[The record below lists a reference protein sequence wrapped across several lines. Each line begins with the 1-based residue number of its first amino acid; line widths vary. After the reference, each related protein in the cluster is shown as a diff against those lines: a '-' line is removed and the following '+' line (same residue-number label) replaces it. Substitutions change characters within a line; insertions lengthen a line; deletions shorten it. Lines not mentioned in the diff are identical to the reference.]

1 MPTFEYV
8 ARDNRGAQVRGRLE
22 AQDDARARAH
32 LQRSGLFLTSLR
44 ARRPMLRPARGAT
57 QADVAAMTFHLA
69 MLLGAGLPLSQAL
82 AALAEQTENVRL
94 RGVVVELAR
103 DIEEGRS
110 LSDALARFPDLFGQ
124 VFVSMVRN
132 GELTGRLD
140 EALER
145 LAEYMDRDLE
155 IRRKI
160 REALLYPMIVLSVA
174 AGVLAVFLTFIIPAF
189 DRVYRSVGASLPLM
203 TRMLLAGSRSFR
215 AGLPLIVVAGGI
227 VVLPPIRHAIRA
239 ALAAPVQRLVLRLP
253 RVGALAKSALL
264 SRFARA
270 LGIMLRRGVPIVS
283 ALDVAGAVVGLPD
296 FGPVVEG
303 LKRQIMEG
311 HRLADAMRETGWFTP
326 MVIQMTGL
334 GEESGR
340 LDVMLDRAA
349 TLLER
354 EFDLQMRRFFT
365 MLEPALTLLVGGIV
379 GILLVALYLPIFGL
393 ARAVV
398 H

>member
-8 ARDNRGAQVRGRLE
+8 ARDNHGVQVRGRVE

-32 LQRSGLFLTSLR
+32 LQRSGLFLTSIR
-44 ARRPMLRPARGAT
+44 ARRAILRPARGA
-57 QADVAAMTFHLA
+57 APGDVAAMTFHLA

-82 AALAEQTENVRL
+82 AALAEQTENARL
-94 RGVVVELAR
+94 RGVVAELAR

-110 LSDALARFPDLFGQ
+110 LSDALGRFPDLFGQ
-124 VFVSMVRN
+124 VFVGMVRN

-140 EALER
+140 EALGR

-155 IRRKI
+155 IRKKI

-189 DRVYRSVGASLPLM
+189 DRIYRSVGASLPLM
-203 TRMLLAGSRSFR
+203 TRMLMAGSRSFR
-215 AGLPLIVVAGGI
+215 AGLPLIAAAVVI
-227 VVLPPIRHAIRA
+227 VALPPIRQRIRA

-253 RVGALAKSALL
+253 RVGALAKSAFL

-270 LGIMLRRGVPIVS
+270 LGIMLRTGVPIVS
-283 ALDVAGAVVGLPD
+283 ALEVAGAVVGLPD
-296 FGPVVEG
+296 FGSVVEG
-303 LKRQIMEG
+303 LKQQIMEG

-349 TLLER
+349 TILER

-365 MLEPALTLLVGGIV
+365 LLEPALTLLIGAIV
-379 GILLVALYLPIFGL
+379 GLLLVALYLPIFGL
-393 ARAVV
+393 AKAVV

>member
-8 ARDNRGAQVRGRLE
+8 ARDNRGAQVRGRVE

-44 ARRPMLRPARGAT
+44 ARRPTLRPAYGAT

-82 AALAEQTENVRL
+82 AALAEQTENARL

-203 TRMLLAGSRSFR
+203 TRMLVAGSRSFR
-215 AGLPLIVVAGGI
+215 AGLPLIAVAGGI
-227 VVLPPIRHAIRA
+227 VVLPPVRHAIRV

-253 RVGALAKSALL
+253 RVGALVKSALL

-296 FGPVVEG
+296 FGPVVER

-365 MLEPALTLLVGGIV
+365 MLEPALTLLIGGIV

>member
-8 ARDNRGAQVRGRLE
+8 ARDNRGVQVRGRLE

-32 LQRSGLFLTSLR
+32 LQRSGLFLTSIR
-44 ARRPMLRPARGAT
+44 ARRATLRFGPGAT
-57 QADVAAMTFHLA
+57 PADVAAMTFHLA

-82 AALAEQTENVRL
+82 AALAEQTANMRL

-110 LSDALARFPDLFGQ
+110 LSDALGRFPDLFGQ
-124 VFVSMVRN
+124 VFVGMVRN

-203 TRMLLAGSRSFR
+203 TRMLMAGSRSFR
-215 AGLPLIVVAGGI
+215 AGLPLIAIAGGI
-227 VVLPPIRHAIRA
+227 VVLPPIRQAIRV
-239 ALAAPVQRLVLRLP
+239 ALAGPVQRLVLRLP

-270 LGIMLRRGVPIVS
+270 LGIMLRTGVPIVS

-296 FGPVVEG
+296 FGSVVEG

-349 TLLER
+349 TMLER

-365 MLEPALTLLVGGIV
+365 MLEPALTLIVGGIV

>member
-8 ARDNRGAQVRGRLE
+8 ARDNRGAQVRGRVE

-32 LQRSGLFLTSLR
+32 LQRRGLFLTSLR
-44 ARRPMLRPARGAT
+44 ARRPTLRPAYRAT

-82 AALAEQTENVRL
+82 AALAEQTENARL

-203 TRMLLAGSRSFR
+203 TRLLVAGSRSFR
-215 AGLPLIVVAGGI
+215 AGLPLIAVAGGI
-227 VVLPPIRHAIRA
+227 VVLPPVRHAIRV

-283 ALDVAGAVVGLPD
+283 ALDVAGAVVGLQD
-296 FGPVVEG
+296 FGPVVER

-365 MLEPALTLLVGGIV
+365 MLEPALTLLIGGIV

>member
-44 ARRPMLRPARGAT
+44 ARRPTLRLARGAT
-57 QADVAAMTFHLA
+57 PADVAAMTFHLA

-82 AALAEQTENVRL
+82 AALAQQTENMRL

-103 DIEEGRS
+103 SIEEGSS
-110 LSDALARFPDLFGQ
+110 LSDALGRFPDLFGQ
-124 VFVSMVRN
+124 VFVGMVRN

-145 LAEYMDRDLE
+145 LAEYMERDLE

-174 AGVLAVFLTFIIPAF
+174 AGVLAVFMTFIIPAF

-203 TRMLLAGSRSFR
+203 TRMLMAGSRAFR

-227 VVLPPIRHAIRA
+227 VVLPPIRQAIRV

-253 RVGALAKSALL
+253 RVGALVKSAHL
-264 SRFARA
+264 SRFART
-270 LGIMLRRGVPIVS
+270 LGIMLRTGVPIVS
-283 ALDVAGAVVGLPD
+283 ALDVAGTVVGLPD

-365 MLEPALTLLVGGIV
+365 MLEPVLTLLVGGIV

>member
-8 ARDNRGAQVRGRLE
+8 ARDNRGAQVRGRVE

-44 ARRPMLRPARGAT
+44 ARRPTLRPAYGAT

-82 AALAEQTENVRL
+82 AALAEQTENARL
-94 RGVVVELAR
+94 RGVVVGLAR

-110 LSDALARFPDLFGQ
+110 LSDALARFPNLFGQ

-203 TRMLLAGSRSFR
+203 TRMLVAGSRSFR
-215 AGLPLIVVAGGI
+215 AGLPLIAVAGGI
-227 VVLPPIRHAIRA
+227 VVLPPVRHAIRV

-253 RVGALAKSALL
+253 RVGALVKSALL

-296 FGPVVEG
+296 FGPVVER

-365 MLEPALTLLVGGIV
+365 MLEPALTLLIGGIV

>member
-8 ARDNRGAQVRGRLE
+8 ARDNSGALVRGRVE

-32 LQRSGLFLTSLR
+32 LQRTGLFLTSLR
-44 ARRPMLRPARGAT
+44 ARRPIRPAGGAA
-57 QADVAAMTFHLA
+57 QADVAVMTFHLA

-82 AALAEQTENVRL
+82 GALAEQTEDAWL
-94 RGVVVELAR
+94 RAVVDELTR
-103 DIEEGRS
+103 DIAEGRS
-110 LSDALARFPDLFGQ
+110 LSDALGRRPDLFGQ
-124 VFVSMVRN
+124 VYVGMVRN

-140 EALER
+140 EALGR

-155 IRRKI
+155 IRKKI
-160 REALLYPMIVLSVA
+160 REALLYPAIVLSVA
-174 AGVLAVFLTFIIPAF
+174 ACVLAVFLTFIIPAF
-189 DRVYRSVGASLPLM
+189 DRVYKSAGASLPLV
-203 TRMLLAGSRSFR
+203 TRTLMAASRSFR
-215 AGLPLIVVAGGI
+215 AGLPFAAAAGVIVI
-227 VVLPPIRHAIRA
+227 LPPSRRLLRA
-239 ALAAPVQRLVLRLP
+239 ALAVRLQRLVLRLP

-270 LGIMLRRGVPIVS
+270 LGIMLRSGVPIVS

-296 FGPVVEG
+296 FGSVVDR
-303 LKRQIMEG
+303 LKRQITEG
-311 HRLADAMRETGWFTP
+311 HRFADAMRETGWFTP
-326 MVIQMTGL
+326 MIIQMTSL

-349 TLLER
+349 SVLER
-354 EFDLQMRRFFT
+354 DFDLQMRRFFT
-365 MLEPALTLLVGGIV
+365 LLEPALTLVVGGIV

-393 ARAVV
+393 AKAVV